1 MKGKTIIFI
10 ILLMFLIGTAY
21 AGNNTTEIEPDSHS
35 IEYSDNVSY
44 ALESGDSNISFS
56 NGYHGYCVEYRE
68 KSAEKDDEFYVMDTS
83 YIRNNNTDQ
92 DVSNYIKVFFT
103 YYYENTQSNNLTH
116 RGEPVDQVVYNQ
128 HIIWYFTNNF
138 TSPVT
143 DNSTE
148 LLNNIISTAQKIR
161 VPDDGTLR
169 MNDTTEMRYSFIGLV
184 SLFERHQNYFGYNI
198 TFKNITNHTNTTTN
212 NITENNTHHEENN
225 TPYENDTITNNTVT
239 DTLKHDEQAI
249 KNPIV
254 SLETNKKT
262 GHPIVLLLTSIL
274 FIFII
279 GIRK

>member
-1 MKGKTIIFI
+1 MKGKMIIFI
-10 ILLMFLIGTAY
+10 ILLTLLISTAY
-21 AGNNTTEIEPDSHS
+21 GGNNTTEIEHDPHT
-35 IEYSDNVSY
+35 IEYSNNTSY
-44 ALESGDSNISFS
+44 ALEPGDSNISFS
-56 NGYHGYCVEYRE
+56 NGYHGYCAEYRE
-68 KSAEKDDEFYVMDTS
+68 KSAEKNDEFYVTNTS
-83 YIRNNNTDQ
+83 YIKNNNTNQ

-103 YYYENTQSNNLTH
+103 YYYENTRSNNLTH

-148 LLNNIISTAQKIR
+148 LLNNIISTAQKIQ

-169 MNDTTEMRYSFIGLV
+169 INDTTEMRYSFIGLV

-198 TFKNITNHTNTTTN
+198 IFGNITNHTNTTTN
-212 NITENNTHHEENN
+212 NTTENN
-225 TPYENDTITNNTVT
+225 TPYENNTITNNAIT
-239 DTLKHDEQAI
+239 DTPKHDEQAI

-262 GHPIVLLLTSIL
+262 GHPITLLLTSIL